1 MLMPKSFLTAFVLA
15 FAMTSASVFAASNVP
30 EVCVVN
36 GDKFSERTNPPLQV
50 SHEGKTITVCCRK
63 CARKFEKDPA
73 KYIKLY
79 EEALA
84 KEAAAK
90 KAQAAK

>member
-1 MLMPKSFLTAFVLA
+1 MPNSFLKAVLA
-15 FAMTSASVFAASNVP
+15 GVFAMTSASVFAGELIP
-30 EVCVVN
+30 ETCVVN
-36 GDKFSERTNPPLQV
+36 GDKFAERTNPPQKV
-50 SHEGKTITVCCRK
+50 SYEGKTITVCCKK
-63 CARKFEKDPA
+63 CVRKFQKDPA

-90 KAQAAK
+90 KVQAAK